1 MVSIRPQQLDDV
13 AKVAG
18 VHVRAWQAG
27 YAGLIPNEVLDAL
40 DPETFASR
48 RRQWHGAKEF
58 ETLVAVDGPAIVGFA
73 TVGQYR
79 NQQDRGDLVPEI
91 GEVLA
96 IYLEPDRVGTGL
108 GRTLM
113 AAALAELNNRGFRT
127 VRLWVLEDNKVARR
141 FYEKAGFQPDGER
154 STYEVTL
161 PSSGETL
168 SLPELRYVRSGG

>member
-1 MVSIRPQQLDDV
+1 MVTIRPQREDDV
-13 AKVAG
+13 AEVAR

-27 YAGLIPNEVLDAL
+27 YAGIIPKDVLDAL
-40 DPETFASR
+40 DPEAFAAR
-48 RRQWHGAKEF
+48 RRQTHGAKQF

-79 NQQDRGDLVPEI
+79 NQQNREELVPGI

-96 IYLEPDRVGTGL
+96 IYLEPARVGTGL

-113 AAALAELNNRGFRT
+113 AAALAELDNRGFRT

-154 STYEVTL
+154 NTYDVT
-161 PSSGETL
+161 SGGETL
-168 SLPELRYVRSGG
+168 NIPELRYTRSSGG

>member
-1 MVSIRPQQLDDV
+1 MVTIRRQRLDD
-13 AKVAG
+13 AAEVAG

-27 YAGLIPNEVLDAL
+27 YAGIIPKDVLDAL
-40 DPETFASR
+40 DPDTFAAR

-58 ETLVAVDGPAIVGFA
+58 ETLVAVDDRAIVGFT

-79 NQQDRGDLVPEI
+79 NQQDRTDLVPGV

-96 IYLEPDRVGTGL
+96 IYLEPNRVGTGL

-113 AAALAELNNRGFRT
+113 AAGLAELDDRGFRT
-127 VRLWVLEDNKVARR
+127 VRLWVLEDNTRARR

-154 STYEVTL
+154 NTYDVV
-161 PSSGETL
+161 SGGETL
-168 SLPELRYVRSGG
+168 RLPEIRYTRTIES